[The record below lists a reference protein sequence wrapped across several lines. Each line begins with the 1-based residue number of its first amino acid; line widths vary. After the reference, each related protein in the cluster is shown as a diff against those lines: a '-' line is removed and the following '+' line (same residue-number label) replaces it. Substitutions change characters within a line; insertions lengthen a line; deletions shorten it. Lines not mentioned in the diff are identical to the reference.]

1 MATQAE
7 LIEQIESPPASPG
20 DSPPSPLPGNNSG
33 KVATDEVVEQGKVEE
48 KEVWYQIRVLIFSY
62 E

>member
-20 DSPPSPLPGNNSG
+20 YSPPSPLPVKDSA
-33 KVATDEVVEQGKVEE
+33 KVAADEVVEQGKVEE
-48 KEVWYQIRVLIFSY
+48 KEV
-62 E
+62 